1 MIIDYRPGD
10 DIICIRDHSQ
20 GAVKK
25 GQVFTA
31 IDLTR
36 IGCGCVLLVDVGLK
50 SDRPFTKCAACGM
63 NDEKTDNIWWLDAR
77 SFRRLM
83 DKDTEAEFESAMN
96 ELFEEELIS
105 LN

>member
-20 GAVKK
+20 GVVKK

-31 IDLTR
+31 INLAR
-36 IGCGCVLLVDVGLK
+36 IGCGCVLLVDIGLK

-63 NDEKTDNIWWLDAR
+63 NDEKTDDIWWLDAR

-96 ELFEEELIS
+96 ELFEQELIS